1 MLQDTKNFY
10 EIAVIDT
17 DNQLEV
23 VVELAE
29 HHNAEYTFTVNDL
42 PVVSHMRFAFCLLDE
57 LTFNCKVGNGA
68 IEIVKITINGY
79 EILPKYQH
87 LCTPP
92 TAWVTDSWHLHIPQP
107 FYPWYHQITGQG
119 WIA

>member
-1 MLQDTKNFY
+1 MKNFY
-10 EIAVIDT
+10 EITVIDI

-23 VVELAE
+23 EVELIE
-29 HHNAEYTFTVNDL
+29 HDSPVYTFTVNDL
-42 PVVSHMRFAFCLLDE
+42 PVVSSIRFAFCLLDE
-57 LTFNCKVGNGA
+57 FKFCCDVTSGA
-68 IEIVKITINGY
+68 IEIAKIAINGH

-87 LCTPP
+87 LATPP
-92 TAWVTDSWHLHIPQP
+92 TAWITNSWHLHIPQP